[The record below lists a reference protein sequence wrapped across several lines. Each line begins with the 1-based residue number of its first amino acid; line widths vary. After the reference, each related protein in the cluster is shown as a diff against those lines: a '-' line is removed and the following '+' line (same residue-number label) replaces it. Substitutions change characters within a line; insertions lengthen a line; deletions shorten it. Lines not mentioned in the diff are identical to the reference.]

1 VDVPSEVSKAQL
13 YVDQKAWTWRLASS
27 NQLNLQTC
35 PLPDCGNTNWKF
47 FINRE
52 NGLWDCKVCSS
63 RGNLHDL
70 MKALGDR
77 MENLSSMQDLSRSKN
92 TPEQLPDIDR
102 LHQALLDNDEAMLY
116 LMNERGWSHETITKL
131 KLGFDYFSDK
141 PWVVYP
147 YIQKDTLLFAKWR
160 TLPPAAKDFRAVTGR
175 DNPLYNDDAIVKDME
190 ELFIVE
196 GEADAIT
203 LINAGITNVIGVPG
217 ASMKKAAWITK
228 LDNAAPKKMYLL
240 YDNDK
245 SGQEGARAFA
255 TRFGIERFRNIVLPP
270 FKTKSGA
277 DGKDIS
283 EWLISSHTIEE
294 LSTLTALA
302 SPFDVPG
309 VQSAGDVLAEL
320 KRSVQER
327 GTMIPT
333 YTSPWPSLNKK
344 FGGADRGMVIGIEAE
359 AKVGK
364 TTLAMDWVWWLAQ
377 TLDEVALIDCLEVA
391 NKEMVK
397 KFVSHVAQVDLTPY
411 RGDDEAE
418 KIEYDKKQTEEFLK
432 GIDFTVDQVA
442 TSKGDILFAHKVPES
457 VDEAFDTIR
466 NAVRRYGCS
475 IVVFDNL
482 QLLADTTLKNLGHRS
497 AHISGIS
504 KRFVALAKELN
515 ILIFLIVQPKRVG
528 EGEIVSARHADG
540 SSAIE
545 KDVDAMICL
554 HRQREGKVRASDL
567 DAIDNLDV
575 AENFSPKMYVR
586 VDLSRYAPGGTVTLW
601 MDGGRSTVTE
611 LDAERVKLPGPP
623 ATQGLSVPTEQPQF
637 QEA

>member
-1 VDVPSEVSKAQL
+1 VEVPSEVSKAQL

-47 FINRE
+47 FMNRE
-52 NGLWDCKVCSS
+52 NGRWDCKVCSS
-63 RGNLHDL
+63 DGNLYDL
-70 MKALGDR
+70 MKTLGDR
-77 MENLSSMQDLSRSKN
+77 MENLSSMQDLARTRQ

-217 ASMKKAAWITK
+217 SSMKKAAWITK

-240 YDNDK
+240 YDNDRP
-245 SGQEGARAFA
+245 GQDGARAFA
-255 TRFGIERFRNIVLPP
+255 TRFGIERFHNIVLPP

-283 EWLISSHTIEE
+283 EWLISGHTVEE
-294 LSTLTALA
+294 LATLTALA
-302 SPFDVPG
+302 IPFDVPG
-309 VQSAGDVLAEL
+309 VQSASDVLDEL
-320 KRSVQER
+320 KRSVEES
-327 GTMIPT
+327 GTMIPQ
-333 YTSPWPSLNKK
+333 YTSPWPSFNKK
-344 FGGADRGMVIGIEAE
+344 FGGANRGMVIGIEAE

-364 TTLAMDWVWWLAQ
+364 TTFAMNWAWWLAQ
-377 TLDEVALIDCLEVA
+377 TLGEVALIDCLEMA
-391 NKEMVK
+391 NREMVK

-411 RGDDEAE
+411 TGDDEAD
-418 KIEYDKKQTEEFLK
+418 KIEFDKKQTAEFVA
-432 GIDFTVDQVA
+432 GIDFTKDQML
-442 TSKGDILFAHKVPES
+442 TSNGDILFAHKQPES
-457 VDEAFDTIR
+457 IDEAFDTIR

-475 IVVFDNL
+475 VVVFDNL
-482 QLLADTTLKNLGHRS
+482 QLLADTTLKNLGHRT
-497 AHISGIS
+497 AHISAIS

-515 ILIFLIVQPKRVG
+515 ILVLLIIQPKRVG
-528 EGEIVSARHADG
+528 EGEMVGARHAEG

-545 KDVDAMICL
+545 KDVDAMVCL

-575 AENFSPKMYVR
+575 AQNFSPKMFAR
-586 VDLSRYAPGGTVTLW
+586 LDLTRYGPGGACTLW